1 MEGTGSRPGRFPAQ
15 ENTTCPSLC
24 AGLRCGESA
33 VRGRHRTAVVRAC
46 PVEVRFRACAPCTQP
61 FFVAP
66 TPSETPSA
74 VTSVARSAGL
84 RGALRTVTQSPWPSL
99 LVVAQV
105 AARRFRVRRATAERA
120 VRVGGVVTLTS
131 LALISEAGRL
141 PESGASGASVR
152 QAFADVAVAVGRVG
166 TSEAHSSLPSVDK
179 ESPPTAPSVATT
191 GAAPPRRQRRRGPRR
206 EGRVLLG
213 FPVRGPVS
221 SPFGTRVH
229 PVTGRLR
236 PHQGVDLAVP
246 VGTPVVATA
255 RGRVLS
261 AGRRGGY
268 GLAVEVGHGSS
279 RAHATSTLYAH
290 LNSLPAGLR
299 VGLRVRR
306 GTVIGYSGGVGAGAG
321 ISTGP
326 HVHYEVR
333 SGGVAVDP
341 GSVALAVWL
350 RGSARNRAPV
360 RRVEKGR
367 RSQTDVRSRRRRPQR
382 GIP

>member
-1 MEGTGSRPGRFPAQ
+1 M
-15 ENTTCPSLC
+15 
-24 AGLRCGESA
+24 
-33 VRGRHRTAVVRAC
+33 VWAC
-46 PVEVRFRACAPCTQP
+46 PVGVRFRACAPCTQP
-61 FFVAP
+61 FLVAP

-84 RGALRTVTQSPWPSL
+84 RDALLRVAQSPWPSL
-99 LVVAQV
+99 FVVARV
-105 AARRFRVRRATAERA
+105 AARRFRVRCLTAERA

-131 LALISEAGRL
+131 LALISEVGRS
-141 PESGASGASVR
+141 PEDGAREPSVR
-152 QAFADVAVAVGRVG
+152 QAFADVAGAVGRAGAPVTH
-166 TSEAHSSLPSVDK
+166 TSPSGVDRESRPKSSPVVTTG
-179 ESPPTAPSVATT
+179 PAPS
-191 GAAPPRRQRRRGPRR
+191 RRQRRRRG
-206 EGRVLLG
+206 GRALLD

-221 SPFGTRVH
+221 SPFGARVH

-255 RGRVLS
+255 QGRVLS
-261 AGRRGGY
+261 VGHRGGY
-268 GLAVEVGHGSS
+268 GLAVEVGHRSS
-279 RAHATSTLYAH
+279 RVGSASTLYAH
-290 LNSLPAGLR
+290 LSSLPAGLR

-341 GSVALAVWL
+341 GSVALAVWVG
-350 RGSARNRAPV
+350 GSVQSRVLARRV
-360 RRVEKGR
+360 RRGG
-367 RSQTDVRSRRRRPQR
+367 RSRADARGQRRLVQR
-382 GIP
+382 GVP